1 LSVSGAAA
9 GLSPPIK
16 SQHRPFVALVQAAG
30 DISLIDIIKAVAPS
44 PPPPM
49 DGIDPSAAAPSA
61 PTNKTIK
68 MLMLPYDISRAARA
82 TSTN

>member
-44 PPPPM
+44 PPI